1 MRSPDTQ
8 SINILAVDDDTGF
21 CRALCSQFSSE
32 FGIQAVH
39 SASEA
44 LRTLAGSEIDLLFL
58 DIGLPDIS
66 GMDLLKM
73 VRDLYP
79 QIVVIMLT
87 GSSDMTMAVHAIK
100 SGAFDYVV
108 KGTPNFEVELR
119 ARIFQAQRHLLLM
132 DRTQKLEQRAI
143 EHAQKHQLIGDSPEM
158 LKLKAR
164 MRSMKGRKASVVITG
179 GSGTGKEV
187 LARNLSYQEGLQR
200 PFVAVNCGAI
210 PENLFESELFGH
222 EKGAFTGATQKQTGL
237 VVLADGGDL
246 FLDEIGELP
255 LIMQVKL
262 LRALQERVVFPVG
275 GKKPISVE
283 FRLIAATNRDLA
295 REVRENRFR
304 EDLYYRIS
312 VVQLRIPSLR
322 EHARGYPSLGGAL
335 PCGSWCPV
343 RAGFG

>member
-1 MRSPDTQ
+1 MMRSPDTQ

-119 ARIFQAQRHLLLM
+119 ARIFRLSG
-132 DRTQKLEQRAI
+132 I
-143 EHAQKHQLIGDSPEM
+143 SFSWI
-158 LKLKAR
+158 AR
-164 MRSMKGRKASVVITG
+164 
-179 GSGTGKEV
+179 
-187 LARNLSYQEGLQR
+187 RNLSSGRSSTLK
-200 PFVAVNCGAI
+200 
-210 PENLFESELFGH
+210 S
-222 EKGAFTGATQKQTGL
+222 
-237 VVLADGGDL
+237 
-246 FLDEIGELP
+246 
-255 LIMQVKL
+255 
-262 LRALQERVVFPVG
+262 
-275 GKKPISVE
+275 
-283 FRLIAATNRDLA
+283 TN
-295 REVRENRFR
+295 
-304 EDLYYRIS
+304 
-312 VVQLRIPSLR
+312 
-322 EHARGYPSLGGAL
+322 
-335 PCGSWCPV
+335 
-343 RAGFG
+343 